1 MAPLRGVLTL
11 SCDFDGVPT
20 PTVEWLHNGIL
31 LSDSD
36 PNVTITTDAD
46 SSLLEL
52 TNLQRD
58 SDGQYV
64 CRGTN
69 VVGDDSI
76 MVEITIMGKLCVCV
90 FVCEC
95 D

>member
-1 MAPLRGVLTL
+1 MAPLGGGLVL

-20 PTVEWLHNGIL
+20 PTVEWLHNNVL
-31 LSDSD
+31 LSDSVPD
-36 PNVTITTDAD
+36 VTITTDAD

-69 VVGDDSI
+69 VVGDDST
-76 MVEITIMGKLCVCV
+76 MVEITFMGI
-90 FVCEC
+90 
-95 D
+95 